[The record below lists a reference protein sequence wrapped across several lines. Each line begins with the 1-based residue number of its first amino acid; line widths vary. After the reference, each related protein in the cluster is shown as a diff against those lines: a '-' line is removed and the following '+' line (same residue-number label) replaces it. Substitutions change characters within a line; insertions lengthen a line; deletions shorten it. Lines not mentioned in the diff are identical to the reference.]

1 MTILQEAGTLTRA
14 KPGTFLLQLISPGTG
29 SSGTYTES
37 ALKQAA
43 DDGVFKAGTLSFIDH
58 LTEDQEWSRPE
69 GSLKDLAGVLAED
82 ARWDDRLNAL
92 VAEATIFEHWRP
104 ILEDMKDS
112 IGVSIRA
119 VGEAEDTA
127 DGRVITKITEA
138 RSVDFVTRAGRGGR
152 VLEILESARP
162 TTIDGITRLFEATQ
176 PPAGNQGKEPI
187 VGMIQ
192 VEESAHTALQE
203 KASRADTLETQLTE
217 ANQKIAEYEAKEAA
231 AARRQHVTSLVEAQ
245 FADVEDPADIAS
257 LLVEAHL
264 GESFTDEQ
272 IIEAAKNRASKLG
285 TNPVHGV
292 GQSAPLPVKES
303 DDDPLSWD
311 DIAAV
316 KGL

>member
-43 DDGVFKAGTLSFIDH
+43 DDRVFKAGTLSFIDH

-203 KASRADTLETQLTE
+203 KASRADTLETQLAE
-217 ANQKIAEYEAKEAA
+217 ANQKIADYEAKESA

-272 IIEAAKNRASKLG
+272 IIEAAKNRAAKLG

-292 GQSAPLPVKES
+292 GPSAPRPVKES
-303 DDDPLSWD
+303 DDAPLTWD